1 MRLLDLSQPIWHECP
16 NCPTHPLVES
26 KIIADH
32 EPDEWRMEHLH
43 LASHTGSHIDAPLH
57 KLANSPSLDDMP
69 LETFVGPAFI
79 ADLRHL
85 GADAPIDGDVLQSCL
100 SGDLR
105 DKIILLATGWGD
117 KRARNDEW
125 FYHAPFLSSDGATW
139 LREQQVRGVG
149 IDHYSVGGAQEPRN
163 GNTHAILLGSGI
175 WIVEELRFS
184 DEVMALPQPV
194 QFWALPVNLKAHS
207 GAWCRPVVVVES

>member
-1 MRLLDLSQPIWHECP
+1 
-16 NCPTHPLVES
+16 
-26 KIIADH
+26 
-32 EPDEWRMEHLH
+32 
-43 LASHTGSHIDAPLH
+43 
-57 KLANSPSLDDMP
+57 
-69 LETFVGPAFI
+69 
-79 ADLRHL
+79 
-85 GADAPIDGDVLQSCL
+85 
-100 SGDLR
+100 
-105 DKIILLATGWGD
+105 LLATGWGD
-117 KRARNDEW
+117 KRARSDEW
-125 FYHAPFLSSDGATW
+125 FYHAPFLSSEGATW
-139 LREQQVRGVG
+139 LRDQKVRGVG